1 MVHYF
6 FVFFLHCSVLCYLAL
21 SRFNRNVMAV
31 TWEKKWNS
39 SAPLLALFSVWMR
52 TFSTSFCPFHFSFAL
67 SCFTV
72 PLSFFPISNV
82 ATLHGRFNK
91 EINSTQK
98 PNNWIIWCGS
108 NLRINFYVRCDV
120 FISKKTTHFSSFAH
134 QTMPVDRHTRRT
146 SSTGMHIA
154 QAHSTSFWCFDSKK
168 CLAVSTNYVQST
180 NV

>member
-1 MVHYF
+1 
-6 FVFFLHCSVLCYLAL
+6 
-21 SRFNRNVMAV
+21 
-31 TWEKKWNS
+31 
-39 SAPLLALFSVWMR
+39 MR

-134 QTMPVDRHTRRT
+134 QTMPADTHTHAEHHRLACT
-146 SSTGMHIA
+146 LHKHIA
-154 QAHSTSFWCFDSKK
+154 HHSGASIRKSALQFPQITCKARMFKLVWTSGRASYSLPHFALLFDACWNYLLHSTRIDSAACFFLLLIS
-168 CLAVSTNYVQST
+168 CC
-180 NV
+180 